1 MISVKGWEMGTLSGS
16 ATSGQ
21 CLDSG
26 GLCLDCVYFSRHQ
39 GTPVCVGPS
48 WGYLTSWGGPRGAV
62 WVVPG
67 AEQRL
72 VDIVN
77 KNSNL

>member
-26 GLCLDCVYFSRHQ
+26 GLTWVPELEDTGGLSAVLISNILSSSQGHQ
-39 GTPVCVGPS
+39 IKLSG
-48 WGYLTSWGGPRGAV
+48 W
-62 WVVPG
+62 
-67 AEQRL
+67 EQ
-72 VDIVN
+72 
-77 KNSNL
+77 